1 MYTVIETPVYSN
13 KLGGILTEDERD
25 AFAVF
30 IATNPTAG
38 SVVRGSG
45 GVRKVRWA
53 QKGRGTSGGAKV
65 IYFNRLANGEI
76 WLLTIYAKGDRSTIP
91 AHDLK
96 LIKEA
101 IDHDQEEKNEC

>member
-1 MYTVIETPVYSN
+1 MPYPLLMYTVIETPVYSN
-13 KLGGILTEDERD
+13 KVSGILTEDERD
-25 AFAVF
+25 AFAAF
-30 IATNPTAG
+30 IAAHPTAG

-53 QKGRGTSGGAKV
+53 QKGRGKSGGARV

-91 AHDLK
+91 AHELK

-101 IDHDQEEKNEC
+101 IDHD

>member
-13 KLGGILTEDERD
+13 KVSRILTEDERD
-25 AFAVF
+25 AFAAF
-30 IATNPTAG
+30 ISSNPTAG

-53 QKGRGTSGGAKV
+53 RRDRGKRGGVRV
-65 IYFNRLANGEI
+65 IYFNRLAHGEI
-76 WLLTIYAKGDRSTIP
+76 WLLTIYAKRERSAIR
-91 AHDLK
+91 AHELK

-101 IDHDQEEKNEC
+101 IDDD